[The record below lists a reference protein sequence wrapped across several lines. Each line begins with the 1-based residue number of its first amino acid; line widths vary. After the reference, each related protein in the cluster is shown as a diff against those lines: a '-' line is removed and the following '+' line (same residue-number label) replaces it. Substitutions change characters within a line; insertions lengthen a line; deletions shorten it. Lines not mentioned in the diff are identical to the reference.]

1 MVNEMSKRIRYTDR
15 NPEPM
20 LPPEERSKTFREYA
34 LGFSVSMALDEAK
47 RCLLCKDADK
57 RCIKGCP
64 VNVDI
69 PGFIKK
75 ITEGDLVGA
84 YKKIIETDLFP
95 SICGRVCP
103 QERQCEGSCILY
115 YDTVRGRKNK
125 GLPVSIGALEKFVG
139 DFIRISGIQIEEQI
153 KAPTG
158 KKVAIVGA
166 GPAGLSCAY
175 DLLKGGHEVHIYE
188 ALQKAGGVM
197 VYGIPHARLDRE
209 LIDWEINRLKKM
221 GAKFFFGYVVGRT
234 VSLRELLKRYD
245 AVFLGVGAGRGS
257 LGIKGDNLMGV
268 YSAIEVLMRINLMNS
283 KDFPQSP
290 TPINLG
296 RRTAIIGGGFTAVD
310 CAISALRLG
319 VETHVVYRRTRET
332 SSARDEEWDHIKEEG
347 AILHW
352 LTQPVEVI
360 GDESGKVIGL
370 KCIKMQLGEP
380 DESGRPKPVPIP
392 NSEHIIECDSV
403 IFAIGQKPNPIAYQD
418 LPELELTKW
427 GTVKVDENFR
437 TNIPGLF
444 AGGDVVNG
452 GDTVVRA
459 ISQGRKA
466 AKVIDEYL
474 LKEVRR

>member
-1 MVNEMSKRIRYTDR
+1 MGKSIRYLDR
-15 NPEPM
+15 NAEPM
-20 LPPEERSKTFREYA
+20 LPPQERNKTFREYA
-34 LGFSVSMALDEAK
+34 LGFSVSMAIDEAK
-47 RCLLCKDADK
+47 RCLFCRDAEK

-115 YDTVRGRKNK
+115 YDTVKGRKNK

-139 DFIRISGIQIEEQI
+139 DFIRISGIQIEEEK

-175 DLLKGGHEVHIYE
+175 DLLRWGHEVHIYE
-188 ALQKAGGVM
+188 ALHKAGGVM
-197 VYGIPHARLDRE
+197 AYGIPPARLDRD
-209 LIDWEINRLKKM
+209 LLDWEIGRLKRL

-234 VSLRELLKRYD
+234 VSLGELLDRYD
-245 AVFLGVGAGRGS
+245 AVFLSVGAGRGS
-257 LGIKGDNLMGV
+257 LGIKGDHLMGV
-268 YSAIEVLMRINLMNS
+268 YSAIEVLMRINLMHA
-283 KDFPQSP
+283 KDFPQTS
-290 TPINLG
+290 TPLNLG
-296 RRTAIIGGGFTAVD
+296 KRTVIIGGGFTAVD

-347 AILHW
+347 AVIHW
-352 LTQPVEVI
+352 LTQPIEILGDEKNRVI
-360 GDESGKVIGL
+360 GV
-370 KCIKMQLGEP
+370 KCIKMRLGEP
-380 DESGRPKPVPIP
+380 DESGRPRPVAIP
-392 NSEHIIECDSV
+392 NSEHIMECDSV
-403 IFAIGQKPNPIAYQD
+403 IFAIGQKPNPIAYEDLQD
-418 LPELELTKW
+418 IELTKW
-427 GTVKVDENFR
+427 GTIKVDEHFR
-437 TNIPGLF
+437 TNIAGLF
-444 AGGDVVNG
+444 AGGDVING

-459 ISQGRKA
+459 ISHGRKA
-466 AKVIDEYL
+466 AKAIDEYL
-474 LKEVRR
+474 IKEVRR